1 MRTEGRKRILGGM
14 LLILT
19 AAVVG
24 LPLNRTAQAAN
35 DDEINFRMECDVDHF
50 GPDDPI
56 VSPNMPGNSH
66 MHSFYSNS
74 STNAASTTAS
84 LLAHTGSCSYT
95 GDFDRSAYWIPSL
108 LEDGKVHRDRSQQ
121 LVVYYRR
128 AGGATGPPVHPFPA
142 GLRMI
147 AGDSGATSPQSQAVT
162 FWDCGAGGPRYSVIP
177 DCTSSGDTPRAVI
190 NFPSCWDGVHLDSAD
205 HKSHMSYP
213 NPNTGACP
221 ARHPVSV
228 PKIAFESWYN
238 GIHGG
243 SSYSLSTGS
252 NYAMHGDFF
261 AAWDPR
267 LQNGLI
273 DNCLNAHH
281 RSCSVVQVWPSNDVA
296 PNHTGDVT
304 SDGKYLFN
312 INNPKY
318 AAAAMPAAATPRSSP
333 GAIGTPT
340 ATPPPSPSPD
350 PSESGD
356 ILAARPDAASNKA
369 DTAANKPAATHLS
382 ELVILGLGA
391 LAAMGWVL
399 YRRRKLRRK
408 RQLRLLQRRS

>member
-1 MRTEGRKRILGGM
+1 MRTKGRKRIIGAV
-14 LLILT
+14 LLILA
-19 AAVVG
+19 AAVFG
-24 LPLNRTAQAAN
+24 LPHSQTAQAAN

-50 GPDDPI
+50 GANDPI
-56 VSPNMPGNSH
+56 VHPNMPGMSH

-95 GDFDRSAYWIPSL
+95 GEFDRSAYWIPSL
-108 LEDGKVHRDRSQQ
+108 LKGGEVYKGGSQE

-128 AGGATGPPVHPFPA
+128 AGGATGPLVRAFPA

-147 AGDSGATSPQSQAVT
+147 AGDSAAHSPQSQSVT
-162 FWDCGAGGPRYSVIP
+162 FWDCSAGGPRYAAIP
-177 DCTSSGDTPRAVI
+177 DCTSSGDTPRAVV

-205 HKSHMSYP
+205 HKSHMAYP
-213 NPNTGACP
+213 NQNTGACP
-221 ARHPVSV
+221 AGHPVSV
-228 PKIAFESWYN
+228 PKVAFESWYH

-243 SSYSLSTGS
+243 SSYSLASGS
-252 NYAMHGDFF
+252 GYSMHGDFF

-273 DNCLNAHH
+273 DNCLNTHQ

-304 SDGKYLFN
+304 SNGEYLFN

-318 AAAAMPAAATPRSSP
+318 AAAAAPAPAPASASASAPVSASAPAQAR
-333 GAIGTPT
+333 IGKPT
-340 ATPPPSPSPD
+340 RTPSPA
-350 PSESGD
+350 PSKSGD
-356 ILAARPDAASNKA
+356 IPAAESG
-369 DTAANKPAATHLS
+369 TAAKNKPADRYLS
-382 ELVILGLGA
+382 GLVILSIGA
-391 LAAMGWVL
+391 LAASGWII
-399 YRRRKLRRK
+399 YRRRHRHRPNM
-408 RQLRLLQRRS
+408 RAWTG

>member
-1 MRTEGRKRILGGM
+1 M
-14 LLILT
+14 LLILA
-19 AAVVG
+19 AAVFG
-24 LPLNRTAQAAN
+24 LPYSRSAQAAN
-35 DDEINFRMECDVDHF
+35 DDGINFRMECDVDHF
-50 GPDDPI
+50 GANDPI
-56 VSPNMPGNSH
+56 VSPNLPGNSH

-108 LEDGKVHRDRSQQ
+108 LQGGKVYREGSQQ

-128 AGGATGPPVHPFPA
+128 AGGATGPTVHAFPA

-147 AGDSGATSPQSQAVT
+147 AGDSGATSPQSQSVT
-162 FWDCGAGGPRYSVIP
+162 FWDCGAGGPRYAVIP
-177 DCTSSGDTPRAVI
+177 DCTNASSGDTPRAVI

-213 NPNTGACP
+213 NSNTGACP
-221 ARHPVSV
+221 AGHPVSV

-243 SSYSLSTGS
+243 SSFSLSTGS
-252 NYAMHGDFF
+252 NYSMHGDFF

-273 DNCLNAHH
+273 DNCLNTHR
-281 RSCSVVQVWPSNDVA
+281 RSCSAVQVWPSNDVA

-304 SDGKYLFN
+304 SDGEYLFN

-318 AAAAMPAAATPRSSP
+318 AAAARPATAKSAPAAAPAAALGP
-333 GAIGTPT
+333 AT
-340 ATPPPSPSPD
+340 ARPAPAVTPSPSPSPV
-350 PSESGD
+350 PSRSGD
-356 ILAARPDAASNKA
+356 VFAAEPDSASNKP
-369 DTAANKPAATHLS
+369 DTASNKPAATHLS
-382 ELVILGLGA
+382 ELVMLSLGA

-408 RQLRLLQRRS
+408 RRALI